1 MAPYLKKKSEK
12 SEQKSFQEHKKVP
25 LAKQTPFIFPLS

>member
-1 MAPYLKKKSEK
+1 MAPYFKKK